1 MNGSGSPRTG
11 ARGARISARLRERLS
26 TLGTLMA
33 LSSAAGAFYGVAL
46 SLSATH
52 GGAIESAVQGLLSG
66 LFISL
71 LCGTADIFVLSNPQM
86 RRIRALPFLA
96 FVALRVAV
104 YGAGIVAGLR
114 TPPFLLGR
122 TEGLGV
128 GALLEPAFVQT
139 FLACFIIALAV
150 ALGIEISRLLGPG
163 VLPALISGR
172 YHRPR
177 REERVF
183 LFADVENST
192 ALAERIGDLEFH
204 RFLAAVFADWAEPV
218 IRARGETHR
227 YVGDE
232 IIVTWPA
239 MRGVKR
245 ARCLVCVFA
254 MRAAIE
260 ARAGWYMAQ
269 FGVVPRF
276 RAALHCGTVV
286 TGEMGDQRKEIVFLG
301 DTVNTTARLQ
311 VACREKDVD
320 LILSGALV
328 DRLPHDPHYALRAL
342 GVWTPRG
349 KSREVRLYTADPV
362 ERI

>member
-1 MNGSGSPRTG
+1 VNGSGSPRTG

-114 TPPFLLGR
+114 APPFLLGR

-239 MRGVKR
+239 TRGVKR
-245 ARCLVCVFA
+245 ARCWCACSRCARPSRRGPAGTWPSSGSCRGFA
-254 MRAAIE
+254 PRCIAGPSSPARWAISARKSCSSATRSTPRRACRSRAARRMSI
-260 ARAGWYMAQ
+260 
-269 FGVVPRF
+269 
-276 RAALHCGTVV
+276 
-286 TGEMGDQRKEIVFLG
+286 
-301 DTVNTTARLQ
+301 
-311 VACREKDVD
+311 
-320 LILSGALV
+320 
-328 DRLPHDPHYALRAL
+328 
-342 GVWTPRG
+342 
-349 KSREVRLYTADPV
+349 
-362 ERI
+362 